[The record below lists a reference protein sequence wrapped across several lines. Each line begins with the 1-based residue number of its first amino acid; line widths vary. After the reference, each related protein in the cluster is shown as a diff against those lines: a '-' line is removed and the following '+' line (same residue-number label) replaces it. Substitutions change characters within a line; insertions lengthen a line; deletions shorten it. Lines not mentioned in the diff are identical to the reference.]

1 MILTIA
7 SKGPDITAQVA
18 LNPSEIQYWIKY
30 DTCDHKFDVINEESK
45 KDQNCDSGYV
55 TISNMSNDYFPTL
68 IDNFDKHAE
77 NYRENHDKNVEM
89 SGANRKEKWSSCK
102 FIAKFE

>member
-45 KDQNCDSGYV
+45 KDQKSDSGYV

-68 IDNFDKHAE
+68 IDNFDKHALTDMTVNE
-77 NYRENHDKNVEM
+77 VIGWILSEKKNGV
-89 SGANRKEKWSSCK
+89 AVNL
-102 FIAKFE
+102 

>member
-68 IDNFDKHAE
+68 IDNFDKHALSDMTVNE
-77 NYRENHDKNVEM
+77 VIGWILSEKKNGV
-89 SGANRKEKWSSCK
+89 AVNL
-102 FIAKFE
+102 

>member
-30 DTCDHKFDVINEESK
+30 DTCDHKFDVINEESE
-45 KDQNCDSGYV
+45 KDQKSDSDYV
-55 TISNMSNDYFPTL
+55 TISNMSNDYFPSL
-68 IDNFDKHAE
+68 YDIFDKHALTDMTVNE
-77 NYRENHDKNVEM
+77 VIGWILSEKKNGV
-89 SGANRKEKWSSCK
+89 AVNL
-102 FIAKFE
+102 